1 MFDISLKDNTKAP
14 SSKSKVS
21 NKYSY
26 QVENHDMKESDNTV
40 VTFVPSET
48 SEKSTKHRHHHHKKE
63 NNKKKHIEKK
73 NDEKK
78 ATNDKKKDVSAD
90 NDDKDGL
97 LSAVKLAAPKV
108 RSGYHSSTG
117 PGDFMRKKY
126 TSNLLSVS
134 CSMILSGFILRLW
147 STYFNYR
154 KPLTYI
160 SRNKTQRIYYIKK
173 Y

>member
-1 MFDISLKDNTKAP
+1 MT
-14 SSKSKVS
+14 
-21 NKYSY
+21 
-26 QVENHDMKESDNTV
+26 ESDNTV

-48 SEKSTKHRHHHHKKE
+48 SEKSNRHRHHHHKKE

-78 ATNDKKKDVSAD
+78 AANDKKKDVTAD
-90 NDDKDGL
+90 SDDKDDL

-134 CSMILSGFILRLW
+134 VSMHYAPEIF
-147 STYFNYR
+147 
-154 KPLTYI
+154 KM
-160 SRNKTQRIYYIKK
+160 
-173 Y
+173 

>member
-1 MFDISLKDNTKAP
+1 MIQEKEFELSEVFDISLQDNTKAS

-26 QVENHDMKESDNTV
+26 QVENHDMTESDNTV

-63 NNKKKHIEKK
+63 NSKMKHIEKQ
-73 NDEKK
+73 KK
-78 ATNDKKKDVSAD
+78 ASNDIKKDVTAD
-90 NDDKDGL
+90 NDDKNEL

-134 CSMILSGFILRLW
+134 CSILLSGLSI
-147 STYFNYR
+147 
-154 KPLTYI
+154 
-160 SRNKTQRIYYIKK
+160 
-173 Y
+173 